1 MWLLESW
8 FGNVCHGSCQSDQS
22 RRVTLF
28 HTEVRAGKTKW
39 CFVSKTFIR
48 AVKAVMSEN
57 ITAFFFFLSPRCLHY
72 CKTKL
77 MKLQSIQLSSYTKNP
92 KEGNF
97 VFSDSRARIK
107 FSFSKA
113 QWEEQLRGGKKA
125 HLPEPFTEAVVKS
138 SGASCL
144 CDLSSL
150 ERARGVRAWLMLA
163 FSQWSVNS
171 TRSLN
176 DVSTGSKGNRWLRAQ
191 EAERL
196 PEQPLARHW

>member
-1 MWLLESW
+1 MTSGKLIWKCLLRELSEWPEQTCDFISYRSACWENQVMFCFKDFHQGSESCDVW
-8 FGNVCHGSCQSDQS
+8 EYYCY
-22 RRVTLF
+22 
-28 HTEVRAGKTKW
+28 
-39 CFVSKTFIR
+39 
-48 AVKAVMSEN
+48 
-57 ITAFFFFLSPRCLHY
+57 FFFLSPRCLHY

-113 QWEEQLRGGKKA
+113 QWEKQLRGGKKA
-125 HLPEPFTEAVVKS
+125 HLSEPVTEAVVKS

-150 ERARGVRAWLMLA
+150 ERARGVRAWLKLA
-163 FSQWSVNS
+163 FSQCSVNS

>member
-1 MWLLESW
+1 MTSGKLIWKCLSRELSEWPEQTCDFISYRSACWEKPSDVLFQRLSSGQWKLWCLRILL
-8 FGNVCHGSCQSDQS
+8 
-22 RRVTLF
+22 L
-28 HTEVRAGKTKW
+28 
-39 CFVSKTFIR
+39 
-48 AVKAVMSEN
+48 
-57 ITAFFFFLSPRCLHY
+57 FFFLSPRCLHY